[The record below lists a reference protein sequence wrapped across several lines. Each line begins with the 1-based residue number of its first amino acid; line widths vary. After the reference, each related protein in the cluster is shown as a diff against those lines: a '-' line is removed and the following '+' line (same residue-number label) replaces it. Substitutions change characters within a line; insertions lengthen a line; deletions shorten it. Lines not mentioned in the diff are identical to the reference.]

1 MPVQESDNLAPG
13 AAVARSELGGAHA
26 IGDVVLHDPEHGLV
40 AIAGL

>member
-13 AAVARSELGGAHA
+13 AGPARPKLRGAHA
-26 IGDVVLHDPEHGLV
+26 IGDVVLHDPEHSIA